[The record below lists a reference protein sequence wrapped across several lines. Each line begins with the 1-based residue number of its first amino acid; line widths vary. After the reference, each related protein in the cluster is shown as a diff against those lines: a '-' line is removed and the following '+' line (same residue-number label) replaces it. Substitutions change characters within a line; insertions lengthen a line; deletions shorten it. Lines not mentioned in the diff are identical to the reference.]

1 MASNEDKVTK
11 ALADLTENHWFN
23 PATMARQLSD
33 QPIYTIDRLMELVAQ
48 IVYYQNQ
55 RYEHEYLNG
64 RTSEGLFLA
73 KELNTQLNTL
83 KKKYKFNNIHL
94 PK

>member
-1 MASNEDKVTK
+1 MASNEDKVSK
-11 ALADLTENHWFN
+11 ALAEITENHWFN
-23 PATMARQLSD
+23 PATMARQLSNE
-33 QPIYTIDRLMELVAQ
+33 PIYTIDRLMELVAQ
-48 IVYYQNQ
+48 IVHYQSQ
-55 RYEHEYLNG
+55 RYENEYQNG

-73 KELNTQLNTL
+73 KELNTQLKQL